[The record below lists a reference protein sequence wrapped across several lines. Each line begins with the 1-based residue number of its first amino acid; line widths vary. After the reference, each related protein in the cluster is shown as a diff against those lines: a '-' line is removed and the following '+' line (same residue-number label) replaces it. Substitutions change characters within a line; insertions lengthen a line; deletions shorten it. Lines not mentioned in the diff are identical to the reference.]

1 MESGRRFLPRSRTM
15 TGLFLA
21 FNGGM
26 LWWFLAERHRFDA
39 CAPAACPSPLWLAFI
54 ITSWTF
60 GTLFLGLLWLTVE
73 RRLGLRELRDGPPRP
88 TDGR

>member
-26 LWWFLAERHRFDA
+26 LWWFLAERH
-39 CAPAACPSPLWLAFI
+39 
-54 ITSWTF
+54 TSTNEVRASYWF
-60 GTLFLGLLWLTVE
+60 EPVRASSGSRGVE
-73 RRLGLRELRDGPPRP
+73 EGV
-88 TDGR
+88 